1 MSPLLLFL
9 FADNLRFCAFIAG
22 LFTDW
27 LFVNYKKRIGYYWL
41 INKIWKLH
49 SRNKTS
55 NRSIAIH
62 IFSLYFYSVSPRIL
76 VVQYNQHL
84 TSVSLQK
91 HNCVS
96 CAENSKLFFCWF
108 CSFFCRRWTIYTKV
122 SQIWSIKSSH
132 FFLCNTRNYI
142 FIVTKKQLLKRNWV
156 FLCYAACQNFTI
168 SAINISIM
176 CSIVVYI

>member
-9 FADNLRFCAFIAG
+9 FADNLRFCAFIAR

-91 HNCVS
+91 HNCAS
-96 CAENSKLFFCWF
+96 CAENSKLFLLVLFIF
-108 CSFFCRRWTIYTKV
+108 LQEMDFYNLHESEPTMVNQVKSFFFSVIHAIIFLS
-122 SQIWSIKSSH
+122 SQKS
-132 FFLCNTRNYI
+132 NY
-142 FIVTKKQLLKRNWV
+142 
-156 FLCYAACQNFTI
+156 
-168 SAINISIM
+168 
-176 CSIVVYI
+176 

>member
-9 FADNLRFCAFIAG
+9 FADNLRFCAFIAR

-96 CAENSKLFFCWF
+96 CAENSKLFFVGFVHFSAGDGLLQFTRKWAKYGQ
-108 CSFFCRRWTIYTKV
+108 SSQVIFFSVIHAIIFLSSQKSNYQKETEFFFVMRHARIY
-122 SQIWSIKSSH
+122 H
-132 FFLCNTRNYI
+132 
-142 FIVTKKQLLKRNWV
+142 
-156 FLCYAACQNFTI
+156 I
-168 SAINISIM
+168 SDK
-176 CSIVVYI
+176 Y

>member
-9 FADNLRFCAFIAG
+9 FADNLRFCAFIAR

-96 CAENSKLFFCWF
+96 CVENSKLFVVGFVHFSAGDGLLQFTRKWANYGQ
-108 CSFFCRRWTIYTKV
+108 S
-122 SQIWSIKSSH
+122 SQVI

-168 SAINISIM
+168 IISDK
-176 CSIVVYI
+176 Y